1 MPSVPEIFENIF
13 KTCYIQNKM
22 KQPARSKRNG
32 LSFVEIWFDERE
44 ENASREVSISS
55 ERRNSW
61 LIEDVC
67 C

>member
-1 MPSVPEIFENIF
+1 MPSVPEIIETIC
-13 KTCYIQNKM
+13 KMCYIQNKM
-22 KQPARSKRNG
+22 KQPARGKRTE
-32 LSFVEIWFDERE
+32 LSFVKIWLDERE
-44 ENASREVSISS
+44 EKASREVSISS

>member
-1 MPSVPEIFENIF
+1 MPSVPEIIENIC
-13 KTCYIQNKM
+13 KMCYIQNKM
-22 KQPARSKRNG
+22 KQPERTG
-32 LSFVEIWFDERE
+32 LLFVEIWLDERE